1 MKKPAMKPGD
11 KLYDVK
17 GRIIG
22 TQTDRPNIVLVS
34 DNFEDD
40 YAEDAAAELAA
51 AKARRDF
58 RRMLRRK
65 RNVSWFERLLA
76 LPDNRGL

>member
-1 MKKPAMKPGD
+1 MKKPATKPGD
-11 KLYDVK
+11 KLYDLK
-17 GRIIG
+17 GRVIG
-22 TQTDRPNIVLVS
+22 TQTDRPNILLVS

-40 YAEDAAAELAA
+40 CAEDEAAELAA

-58 RRMLRRK
+58 RRVLRRK
-65 RNVSWFERLLA
+65 RNVSWFEALLT